1 MGAITRKKKEGTPM
15 LWKGV
20 GLALSMALVVSCS
33 SDESSP
39 APTQAPAA
47 TQASAATQVPTGTGV
62 PTLTEEQ
69 TGEAI
74 QAIKGFTDVQDATA
88 SKADL
93 KVTLTL
99 VVDPGTDVSR
109 AKELGVEFVRLV
121 MTFGP
126 EDTPAEG
133 LGEGFFDYVIIVAYP
148 DETLVARGAK
158 SSLVA
163 VVFWS

>member
-1 MGAITRKKKEGTPM
+1 MW
-15 LWKGV
+15 WKGV
-20 GLALSMALVVSCS
+20 GVALSMALVVACS
-33 SDESSP
+33 SDESSS

-47 TQASAATQVPTGTGV
+47 TQVSAATQVPTETEA

-69 TGEAI
+69 TGAAI
-74 QAIKGFTDVQDATA
+74 RAIKDFPDVQDATA

-99 VVDPGTDVSR
+99 VVDPGTDVAR
-109 AKELGVEFVRLV
+109 GKELGVEFVRLV

-126 EDTPAEG
+126 EDTPPEG
-133 LGEGFFDYVIIVAYP
+133 LGEGFFDYVIIVTYP

-158 SSLVA
+158 SSLA
-163 VVFWS
+163 GGVFWS